1 MSHRLYDITLYY
13 YDEEDLRKRFTLKQN
28 MVSDLYV
35 HFLDGYKPP
44 KTSRISVQLSTED
57 SPGSHFGSILGASA
71 KFDSKQYWRQ
81 DNGGQNELI
90 LNTVHR
96 IALLCAEH
104 YGWNKEPFEAAYKK
118 VLADDFVYCVEG
130 TKKTS
135 RDRSHS
141 ASIRLQKNEKYAT
154 ISAVFFR
161 KDGRVEK
168 VVELLRSFQH
178 EMFYGGLTRRYK
190 WFNSREFGMY
200 SSGEEIVIKA
210 SLDHNDAITTI
221 TPKTTNREELEGQL
235 RRMTYVD
242 FKNDEERIRWANQ

>member
-13 YDEEDLRKRFTLKQN
+13 YGEEELGKRFTLKQN

-57 SPGSHFGSILGASA
+57 NPGGHIGSILGASA
-71 KFDSKQYWRQ
+71 KFDSKQYWEL
-81 DNGGQNELI
+81 DDGGQKRVI
-90 LNTVHR
+90 LDTVHR

-104 YGWNKEPFEAAYKK
+104 YGWNTTPFEAAYKK
-118 VLADDFVYCVEG
+118 VLAADFDYCVEG
-130 TKKTS
+130 AQKTS
-135 RDRSHS
+135 RDRSYS
-141 ASIRLQKNEKYAT
+141 ATIRIQKNEKYAS
-154 ISAVFFR
+154 ISAVFFK
-161 KDGRVEK
+161 KDGHVEK

-200 SSGEEIVIKA
+200 SSGEQIVIKA
-210 SLDHNDAITTI
+210 SLDHNDAVTTI
-221 TPKTTNREELEGQL
+221 TPKTTDREELEGQL

-242 FKNDEERIRWANQ
+242 FKSDEERISWANQ